1 MKTRLRVFV
10 LLASWLVAC
19 LGGVALAQPLVVEQ
33 LTLTT
38 TGGTARGWLAI
49 VDLTD
54 ARIDIVTDPQ
64 APAGTGANGVL
75 QATDAWRSANGCRLA
90 INANYFGTVSA
101 TAGDIIGLHASD
113 GVIVSPARQFGTL
126 PDPAIAFDKNRVP
139 RIGYIPPNDTTGV
152 WDAVAGVGP
161 SASDSFAGTLLVT
174 SGTNTG
180 ASARVDPLNRNP
192 RTAIGVNAAGTTL
205 YLFVID
211 GRQTGWSVGMTNAE
225 VATYL
230 ISRGVWNAINLDGG
244 GSSSFAW
251 LKDDGTTAVNRP
263 SDGSFRAVPS
273 HLGIRVRQTPA
284 TTYRPTRPIR
294 GMKLRPPATL
304 TGANSFETA
313 MQRAAAAGLT
323 DVWLETFYWGVSTG
337 KQGVFNSRFGYDY
350 LAQAIPI
357 AAKYNVRVHS
367 WLETGYWQFGT
378 TGAYNFTVNPPG
390 QSVGDPA
397 WKVVHTNSATLTGD
411 ISGQAFANLI
421 HPGVRAKLSS
431 YVAELAT
438 YPGLWSMLADYA
450 RFPIDDNT
458 TDVYPAPYS
467 YDAWTRATFQS
478 IYGSDPQVTARRTNG
493 SQWNNFLAWR
503 RAGIGQ
509 TVQSMYQS
517 VKNTRAEMVFMCDV
531 PPAPATD
538 SAQLAKCQ
546 DWPTWAASGWLD
558 VVSPMCYSSTT
569 SSIVTEIVRANGLAA
584 GKPMLIALALTG
596 SASHPSITDQMN
608 MAKQQGVEDW
618 VLFNADVFVDA
629 ARQSE
634 LRTWITANA
643 THQQGDMNNDDVVD
657 SRDLFNFNFR
667 YKGTPIAV
675 TPLLT
680 RFDFNNDG
688 WIDETDK
695 TMIYREFAK
704 YRFGEDGV
712 VNQYDLDA
720 FLACMGATGPSG
732 STVLHM
738 YDHDGDGVVT
748 YADQLILHSL
758 LTVALPPDTDVN
770 RDAKVDIEDL
780 YAQNQSGID
789 VNRDGAINAA
799 DTARLEGI
807 LRQGEWQDMTNGRW

>member
-1 MKTRLRVFV
+1 MKTGLRAATICFI
-10 LLASWLVAC
+10 LLSGWIARI
-19 LGGVALAQPLVVEQ
+19 ALAQPLVVEQ
-33 LTLTT
+33 LTLST

-75 QATDAWRSANGCRLA
+75 QATDAWRSANGCRVA

-113 GVIVSPARQFGTL
+113 GVIVSPARQYGTS

-139 RIGYIPPNDTTGV
+139 RIGYIAPNDTTGV

-161 SASDSFAGTLLVT
+161 SASDNFAGTLLVT
-174 SGTNTG
+174 NGTNTG

-205 YLFVID
+205 YLLVID

-230 ISRGVWNAINLDGG
+230 ISRGVWNAVNLDGG
-244 GSSSFAW
+244 GSSSFVW

-263 SDGSFRAVPS
+263 SDGVFRGVPS
-273 HLGIRVRQTPA
+273 HLGIRLRQTPA
-284 TTYRPTRPIR
+284 TTYRTTRPIR
-294 GMKLRPPATL
+294 GVKLRPPDTL
-304 TGANSFETA
+304 TGPNSFETA
-313 MQRAAAAGLT
+313 MQQATAAGLT

-357 AAKYNVRVHS
+357 AAKYNIRVHA

-378 TGAYNFTVNPPG
+378 TGAYNFTLNVPG
-390 QSVGDPA
+390 ESAGDPA
-397 WKVVHTNSATLTGD
+397 WKVVHTNSTTLTGD
-411 ISGQAFANLI
+411 SSGQVFANLI

-450 RFPIDDNT
+450 RFPVDDNT
-458 TDVYPAPYS
+458 GDVYPAPYS
-467 YDAWTRATFQS
+467 YDDWTRATFQS
-478 IYGSDPQVTARRTNG
+478 LYGSDPQVTARRTNG
-493 SQWNNFLAWR
+493 AQWNNFLAWR

-517 VKNTRAEMVFMCDV
+517 VKGARSDMVFMCDV

-546 DWPTWAASGWLD
+546 DWTTWASSGWLD

-596 SASHPSITDQMN
+596 TASHPSITEQMN

-618 VLFNADVFVDA
+618 VLFNADVFADP

-634 LRTWITANA
+634 LKAWIVANA
-643 THQQGDMNNDDVVD
+643 TAQQSDFNNDDVLD
-657 SRDLFNFNFR
+657 YRDLLTFNTR
-667 YKGTPIAV
+667 YRGTPIAV
-675 TPLLT
+675 TPLLA
-680 RFDFNNDG
+680 RYDMNNDG

-695 TMIYREFAK
+695 TLVYREFAK

-720 FLACMGATGPSG
+720 FLACVGATGPSG
-732 STVLHM
+732 STVAHM
-738 YDHDGDGVVT
+738 YDLNGDGVVN
-748 YADQLILHSL
+748 YADQLILQSM

-770 RDAKVDIEDL
+770 RDGVVDIEDL
-780 YAQNQSGID
+780 YRQTQSPID
-789 VNRDGAINAA
+789 VNRDGKIDAA
-799 DTARLEGI
+799 DTARLESV
-807 LRQGEWQDMTNGRW
+807 LRANEIQDMSAGRR